1 MWNLEKAFAEFDP
14 GWRAD
19 FCHQCQHEHA
29 GNGAAGQDGADMAK
43 AELAILN
50 KIEDLDQLSYTHVLK
65 IFRFLHTAFF
75 NRLSMGEIE
84 YASDLATCLVQLGG
98 TISNI
103 Y

>member
-1 MWNLEKAFAEFDP
+1 MTRDDEPISVISANTNMLAMAQLGKME
-14 GWRAD
+14 
-19 FCHQCQHEHA
+19 
-29 GNGAAGQDGADMAK
+29 ADMAK